1 MGKAVLVLGG
11 GLTLLAPLTVHAAFE
26 YDGGRSKIL
35 FNNYDKFS
43 APKTGSSTKTK
54 ECPKA
59 DELSPFSGIAFAGG
73 DILVRLNESDTAP
86 MCQVLK
92 RIGSAPGNETSVEA
106 EKMIEFSKRCG
117 PVGEYKRRI
126 AESWSIPMYTGGLD
140 WVNSDGDEIWVETD
154 QTGYAKEICP
164 CPTLPGE
171 PLTKTKQGILVNVTK
186 AKWEATK
193 ECWTQGCECEQ
204 TKSPRLRVGLYVL
217 GAVMFVGLMWDFIR
231 FYVFGI
237 REETEEE
244 RKERKEKKKAEKEKK
259 KKEKKDRKAKE
270 EAEGKNG
277 EGDEEGAGA
286 KDVDGEDKE
295 PKSGSSSADG
305 DEVEGEA
312 EGKEGE
318 EKKDK

>member
-1 MGKAVLVLGG
+1 VA
-11 GLTLLAPLTVHAAFE
+11 HARFE

-35 FNNYDKFS
+35 FNQHDKFNMG
-43 APKTGSSTKTK
+43 PKTGTSTKTK
-54 ECPKA
+54 ECPRA

-73 DILVRLNESDTAP
+73 DILVRLNETDTAP

-126 AESWSIPMYTGGLD
+126 AESWSIPMFTGGLD
-140 WVNSDGDEIWVETD
+140 WVSNDGETIWVETD
-154 QTGYAKEICP
+154 QTGPE
-164 CPTLPGE
+164 GV
-171 PLTKTKQGILVNVTK
+171 LVEVTK
-186 AKWEATK
+186 AKWELSK
-193 ECWTQGCECEQ
+193 DCWTQGCECEQ
-204 TKSPRLRVGLYVL
+204 TKSPRVRIGLYIL
-217 GAVMFVGLMWDFIR
+217 GALMFLGLSWDFIR

-244 RKERKEKKKAEKEKK
+244 RKERKEKKRAEKEKK
-259 KKEKKDRKAKE
+259 KEEKKKEKKERKEKEAKE
-270 EAEGKNG
+270 NGG
-277 EGDEEGAGA
+277 EGGGEGGETA
-286 KDVDGEDKE
+286 KEGEGE

-305 DEVEGEA
+305 DEGEGETK
-312 EGKEGE
+312 KEE